1 MDTSFGKDRF
11 CYNHSVLDIHLRFS
25 LKLNVCLE
33 DEKDF
38 VNCFLC
44 ILTTGTIN
52 RGEDVKVTPII
63 FRVTMVNPFSTEC
76 QLMGLAGEVGGN
88 GVFSPAL
95 PQGGIDNE
103 CQGGKFAIPR
113 RHLSS
118 IES

>member
-1 MDTSFGKDRF
+1 MDMSFREIDF
-11 CYNHSVLDIHLRFS
+11 ATIIACLDIHLRFY
-25 LKLNVCLE
+25 LLNVCLE

-44 ILTTGTIN
+44 ILTIGTVN
-52 RGEDVKVTPII
+52 RGEDVKVTLKI

-76 QLMGLAGEVGGN
+76 QLMGVVGEVCGN

-103 CQGGKFAIPR
+103 CFKR
-113 RHLSS
+113 REVRNS
-118 IES
+118 